1 MFERYLSALQY
12 PRVGQLNIDDP
23 KDFRSFVLWLE
34 DQKIRFLPIDG
45 REPLRKINAPVEWNQ
60 AYEKYKQDIRLPT
73 HLKTKQEEITWLLL
87 YAIRLE
93 YTDNAEQ
100 YRSITGAKKLEEEAT
115 KSSVPEVQSTNP
127 FDAFDFTSA
136 DFEEGSW
143 KLAERLG
150 IAYHPDHLVSLQAAA
165 KVISSAY
172 SKEALKEQIITG
184 QPFPIEQ
191 GSGVGLETDQDL
203 GQCARILR
211 LLQIQNIRQLQT
223 TINETIVAV
232 QNVTA
237 DPRTDTSLDLK
248 EFRSLVS
255 WLEDQK
261 IRHYTIENRENLKQI
276 GSVEVWEAA
285 YDKYKIDVGLPYELE
300 TRQEQLTW
308 LLLHAIRLEY
318 SDNVDTY
325 RPLSGARKV
334 EEQKKSNAPEVKS
347 TNPFDSLDFT
357 NAQFEEGARKLAD
370 RLGIAYHP
378 DHLVSLRAAGRVIH
392 DCFNKETLKE
402 PLIAGQPFVL
412 VGAADSSKSNTITTS
427 TTGKPPHTDAER
439 DLEKAAQIL
448 RLLQIQNMRSMQT
461 TINETIVAVQNVTAD
476 PKTDSAL
483 GKVGV

>member
-1 MFERYLSALQY
+1 MFERYLTALQY

-23 KDFRSFVLWLE
+23 KDFRCFMMWLE
-34 DQKIRFLPIDG
+34 DQKIRFLPIDE
-45 REPLRKINAPVEWNQ
+45 REPLRKVNAPDEWNR
-60 AYEKYKQDIRLPT
+60 AYEKYKKDIKVPE
-73 HLKTKQEEITWLLL
+73 HLKSKQEQVTWLLL

-93 YTDNAEQ
+93 YTDNADQ
-100 YRSITGAKKLEEEAT
+100 YRALTGVRKLQQESQKT
-115 KSSVPEVQSTNP
+115 TVPEVQSANP
-127 FDAFDFTSA
+127 FDSFDFTSA

-150 IAYHPDHLVSLQAAA
+150 IAYHPDHLVSLRAAA
-165 KVISSAY
+165 KVISGAY
-172 SKEALKEQIITG
+172 NREALKERPITG

-191 GSGVGLETDQDL
+191 GSGMGLEADEEL
-203 GQCARILR
+203 EQCARIMR
-211 LLQIQNIRQLQT
+211 LLQIQNIRTLQT

-237 DPRTDTSLDLK
+237 DPRTDTKLGK
-248 EFRSLVS
+248 EFRSLIS

-261 IRHYTIENRENLKQI
+261 IRHYTIENREQLKQL
-276 GSVEVWEAA
+276 GSVDVWDAA
-285 YDKYKIDVGLPYELE
+285 YDKYKTDVGLPYELA

-308 LLLHAIRLEY
+308 LLLHAVRLEY

-325 RPLSGARKV
+325 RPLSGARKA
-334 EEQKKSNAPEVKS
+334 EAEQKKSTAPEVKS

-392 DCFNKETLKE
+392 DCLNREALKE
-402 PLIAGQPFVL
+402 PLITGQPYVG
-412 VGAADSSKSNTITTS
+412 VGAAAVGSNGTPA
-427 TTGKPPHTDAER
+427 GKPPTPAPTER
-439 DLEKAAQIL
+439 EVEKAAQIL
-448 RLLQIQNMRSMQT
+448 RLLQIRNMRSLQT

>member
-12 PRVGQLNIDDP
+12 TGNQPVNID
-23 KDFRSFVLWLE
+23 
-34 DQKIRFLPIDG
+34 
-45 REPLRKINAPVEWNQ
+45 
-60 AYEKYKQDIRLPT
+60 
-73 HLKTKQEEITWLLL
+73 
-87 YAIRLE
+87 
-93 YTDNAEQ
+93 
-100 YRSITGAKKLEEEAT
+100 
-115 KSSVPEVQSTNP
+115 
-127 FDAFDFTSA
+127 
-136 DFEEGSW
+136 
-143 KLAERLG
+143 
-150 IAYHPDHLVSLQAAA
+150 
-165 KVISSAY
+165 
-172 SKEALKEQIITG
+172 
-184 QPFPIEQ
+184 
-191 GSGVGLETDQDL
+191 
-203 GQCARILR
+203 
-211 LLQIQNIRQLQT
+211 
-223 TINETIVAV
+223 
-232 QNVTA
+232 
-237 DPRTDTSLDLK
+237 DLK

-261 IRHYTIENRENLKQI
+261 IRHYTIENRESLKQI
-276 GSVEVWEAA
+276 GTVDVWEAA
-285 YDKYKIDVGLPYELE
+285 YDKYKLDVGLPYELV

-308 LLLHAIRLEY
+308 LLLHAVRLEY
-318 SDNVDTY
+318 SDNVDIY

-392 DCFNKETLKE
+392 DCLNKETLKE

-412 VGAADSSKSNTITTS
+412 GVDSKRNGTTS
-427 TTGKPPHTDAER
+427 TTTPAGKPPHTDVER
-439 DLEKAAQIL
+439 EVEKAAQIL

>member
-12 PRVGQLNIDDP
+12 TGNQPVNID
-23 KDFRSFVLWLE
+23 
-34 DQKIRFLPIDG
+34 
-45 REPLRKINAPVEWNQ
+45 
-60 AYEKYKQDIRLPT
+60 
-73 HLKTKQEEITWLLL
+73 
-87 YAIRLE
+87 
-93 YTDNAEQ
+93 
-100 YRSITGAKKLEEEAT
+100 
-115 KSSVPEVQSTNP
+115 
-127 FDAFDFTSA
+127 
-136 DFEEGSW
+136 
-143 KLAERLG
+143 
-150 IAYHPDHLVSLQAAA
+150 
-165 KVISSAY
+165 
-172 SKEALKEQIITG
+172 
-184 QPFPIEQ
+184 
-191 GSGVGLETDQDL
+191 
-203 GQCARILR
+203 
-211 LLQIQNIRQLQT
+211 
-223 TINETIVAV
+223 
-232 QNVTA
+232 
-237 DPRTDTSLDLK
+237 DLK
-248 EFRSLVS
+248 EFRSLIS

-261 IRHYTIENRENLKQI
+261 IRHYTIENRESLKQI
-276 GSVEVWEAA
+276 GSVDIWEAA
-285 YDKYKIDVGLPYELE
+285 YEKYKIDVGLPYELV

-308 LLLHAIRLEY
+308 LLLHAVRLEY

-392 DCFNKETLKE
+392 DSLNKETLKE
-402 PLIAGQPFVL
+402 PLITGQPFVL
-412 VGAADSSKSNTITTS
+412 GGDRMGNTTTA
-427 TTGKPPHTDAER
+427 GKPPHTDVER